1 MRTIMTLAIAA
12 LLTGIV
18 ATTWAM
24 TQGLAGLKAP
34 VVEKAG
40 TIDPIEIM
48 KDVKDLPIE
57 IVLDPV

>member
-24 TQGLAGLKAP
+24 TQGSAGLKAR
-34 VVEKAG
+34 VVERAV
-40 TIDPIEIM
+40 DPIEIM
-48 KDVKDLPIE
+48 KDAKDLPIE